1 VVTKWWQCHP
11 QLPNGNE
18 KVGPSFAFYLSFFI
32 FSFMK
37 AQGEIEGHCPGVV
50 TSGGNVTHKYL
61 MEMRRL
67 ARDETPFSLSHA
79 TQSHCPGV
87 VTR

>member
-50 TSGGNVTHKYL
+50 TKWWQCHPQIPNGNEKVG
-61 MEMRRL
+61 
-67 ARDETPFSLSHA
+67 S
-79 TQSHCPGV
+79 
-87 VTR
+87 